1 MFWYDHDPG
10 GWGWFTM
17 SVGMIL
23 FWGVLITFGVLLWR
37 ALSRPDGSGAM
48 SAPAPRR
55 PTPEQLLAERFAR
68 GELDENAYRRGLT
81 VLRGHGDDPGPDG
94 R

>member
-1 MFWYDHDPG
+1 
-10 GWGWFTM
+10 
-17 SVGMIL
+17 
-23 FWGVLITFGVLLWR
+23 
-37 ALSRPDGSGAM
+37 M